1 MVICVQYLNGCKH
14 GTECVC
20 YVQSLLQCLLIQTV
34 KMCTVDI
41 VECTGFLIVY
51 CICLCTM
58 YSVNSYVQYKDCKRV
73 WCLNTAGYCLRY
85 RGGLY
90 SHIDFHPPASSS
102 SYLSNYLTSSSYLS
116 NYLTSSSYISNY
128 QTSSSYL
135 SNYLTS
141 SSYLSNYLTSSS
153 YISNYLNYLT
163 SYSYLSN
170 YLTSSCYLSIYLTNS
185 CYLSI

>member
-1 MVICVQYLNGCKH
+1 MVIYVQYLSGCKH
-14 GTECVC
+14 GSECVC

-51 CICLCTM
+51 CICTM
-58 YSVNSYVQYKDCKRV
+58 YSVNSYVQYKGCKRV

-102 SYLSNYLTSSSYLS
+102 SYISNYLTSF
-116 NYLTSSSYISNY
+116 
-128 QTSSSYL
+128 
-135 SNYLTS
+135 
-141 SSYLSNYLTSSS
+141 S

-170 YLTSSCYLSIYLTNS
+170 YLTSSCYLSNQLQ
-185 CYLSI
+185 LSI